1 MRVHLISPGCLCV
14 LRRTGRWVPC
24 FEPRPGSCMPFAGA
38 VLAQRRAP
46 RGGGARRMRRARACQ
61 RDCCPVQSARCTNS
75 LRRSVTGSAA
85 TLAGGP
91 SRVGPS
97 DARALSPRSAD
108 ACLRMRRGSTAKK
121 STDGR
126 WTFPISSANSRSTME
141 SSFPV
146 SRFVFRAGKG
156 CTVPGCT
163 DHLLLN
169 PQTKTDRDQ
178 LMKNMNMH
186 LYKLEVRV
194 ARIRVVCVCAR
205 ARACV

>member
-1 MRVHLISPGCLCV
+1 MGGDERLRRGTHHLQRAGVGVHLISPGCLCV

-91 SRVGPS
+91 SELARPTRGRCHRGLLTHVFACAGAQQRRKAPMGGGLFRFHPQIHGARWNRVS
-97 DARALSPRSAD
+97 L
-108 ACLRMRRGSTAKK
+108 
-121 STDGR
+121 
-126 WTFPISSANSRSTME
+126 
-141 SSFPV
+141 
-146 SRFVFRAGKG
+146 
-156 CTVPGCT
+156 
-163 DHLLLN
+163 
-169 PQTKTDRDQ
+169 
-178 LMKNMNMH
+178 
-186 LYKLEVRV
+186 
-194 ARIRVVCVCAR
+194 
-205 ARACV
+205 